1 MNDSAA
7 CDKLIEELEA
17 EGRRPRLL
25 LHCCCAPCASYVLE
39 YLAPHFD
46 VTAFYCNPNITRA
59 EEYYKRRDELVWLSA
74 IYGVKV
80 KDEGYDGEL
89 FLSRTRGLE
98 KEPERGRRCRI
109 CFFLRLGT
117 TAREAAAGGYD
128 YFATTLTL
136 SPLKDAAL
144 INSVGDEMSE
154 IFGVKYLR
162 SDFKKKDG
170 YKRSTEL
177 SKIYGL
183 YRQNYCGC
191 VYSERKN

>member
-1 MNDSAA
+1 MNYSAETE
-7 CDKLIEELEA
+7 KLIAELKA
-17 EGRRPRLL
+17 SGKKPKLL
-25 LHCCCAPCASYVLE
+25 LHCCCAPCASACIE
-39 YLAPHFD
+39 YLAPHFEL
-46 VTAFYCNPNITRA
+46 TAYYYNPNITRA
-59 EEYYKRRDELVWLSA
+59 EEYAKRRDELKRLCG
-74 IYGVKV
+74 IYGVEV
-80 KDEGYDGEL
+80 KDGGYDGEL

-98 KEPERGRRCRI
+98 NEPERGRRCRI

-136 SPLKDAAL
+136 SPLKDAVV
-144 INSVGDEMSE
+144 INSVGDEMAE

-170 YKRSTEL
+170 YKRSLEL
-177 SKIYGL
+177 SREYGL

>member
-59 EEYYKRRDELVWLSA
+59 EEYYKRRDELVRLSA

-89 FLSRTRGLE
+89 FLDRTRGLE
-98 KEPERGRRCRI
+98 NEPERGRRCRI

-117 TAREAAAGGYD
+117 TAKTAAKEGYD

>member
-59 EEYYKRRDELVWLSA
+59 EEYYKRRDELVRLSA